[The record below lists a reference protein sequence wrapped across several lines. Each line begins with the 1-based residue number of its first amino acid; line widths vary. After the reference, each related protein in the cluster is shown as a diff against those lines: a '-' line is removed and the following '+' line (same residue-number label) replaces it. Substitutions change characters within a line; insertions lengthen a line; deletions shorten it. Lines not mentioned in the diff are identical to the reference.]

1 MTCIF
6 RARADDPPDT
16 TRMDPMADRKDP
28 TVMESDSEEP
38 PAEKPQCELGDFVLA
53 DEAVDRC

>member
-1 MTCIF
+1 
-6 RARADDPPDT
+6 
-16 TRMDPMADRKDP
+16 MDPMADRKDP